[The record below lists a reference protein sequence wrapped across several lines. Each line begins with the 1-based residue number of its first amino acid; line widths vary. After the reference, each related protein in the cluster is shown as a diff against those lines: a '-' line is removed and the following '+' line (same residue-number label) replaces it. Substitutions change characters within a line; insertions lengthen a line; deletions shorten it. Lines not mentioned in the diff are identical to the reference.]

1 LMALDSQMAH
11 ERERETKEE
20 ETKAKVVI
28 WEYSYKSTYH
38 IGHFSSS

>member
-1 LMALDSQMAH
+1 MIAILSSLHLCYSFLMALDSQMAH

-28 WEYSYKSTYH
+28 
-38 IGHFSSS
+38 